1 MGASATSRLS
11 NKDYSIIVIYATEN
25 EKVLDLTTKNNVKC
39 YTWSLLKRLS
49 TTTSQYTPTNKMVKF
64 VKSKTDTFSNV
75 KVVTLSN
82 FYGTYAEAK
91 AELESISNKTDIEK
105 FTTEIYRNCIAKSYE
120 DVTYDQFRYML
131 RRSNFKRLTTI
142 TSIEKH
148 NLDEYLEPH
157 FKKLIEVSTMTHKT
171 PREILSPY
179 IKNKIYNHIKAQM
192 EAGNHTMNDA

>member
-11 NKDYSIIVIYATEN
+11 NKDYSIMVIYATEN

-49 TTTSQYTPTNKMVKF
+49 TATSQYTPTNKMVKF

-91 AELESISNKTDIEK
+91 AELESISNKTDIETIDDIDSGTNAEIK
-105 FTTEIYRNCIAKSYE
+105 QIKSKLTEPK
-120 DVTYDQFRYML
+120 
-131 RRSNFKRLTTI
+131 LT
-142 TSIEKH
+142 
-148 NLDEYLEPH
+148 
-157 FKKLIEVSTMTHKT
+157 
-171 PREILSPY
+171 
-179 IKNKIYNHIKAQM
+179 
-192 EAGNHTMNDA
+192 